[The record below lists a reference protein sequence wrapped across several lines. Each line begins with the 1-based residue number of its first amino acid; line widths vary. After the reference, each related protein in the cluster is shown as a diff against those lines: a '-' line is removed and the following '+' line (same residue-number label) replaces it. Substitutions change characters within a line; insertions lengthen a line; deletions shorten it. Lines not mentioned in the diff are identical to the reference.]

1 MAIKNAVQFT
11 LNFANQLGHENEE
24 DDTESIDCN
33 DEENT
38 GSRERLFSDPS
49 SNAVMN
55 SPTLENYL
63 SMRPLEN
70 VPKNLTWDN
79 YTKKMSID
87 HVSNN
92 RTLSFLV

>member
-24 DDTESIDCN
+24 GDTASIDCN
-33 DEENT
+33 DQETT

-49 SNAVMN
+49 FDNAKMT
-55 SPTLENYL
+55 STAFESYL
-63 SMRPLEN
+63 SGRQLEN

-79 YTKKMSID
+79 YSIKMGIDEVSI
-87 HVSNN
+87 NN
-92 RTLSFLV
+92 VL